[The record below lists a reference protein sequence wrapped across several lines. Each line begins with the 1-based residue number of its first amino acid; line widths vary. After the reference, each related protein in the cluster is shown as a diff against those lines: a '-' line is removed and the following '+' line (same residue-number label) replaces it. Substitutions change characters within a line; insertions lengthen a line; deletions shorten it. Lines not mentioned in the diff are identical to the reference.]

1 MVVSIQ
7 YFACLLLMTDRSGAD
22 VVLWELFFPDHWAHW
37 FIAQQYGTKNLM
49 PNVLYYY
56 YNYTNFSIINTIF
69 WNYFLTQGAKKCLP
83 KHNVTVLTPNHTQS
97 DCHNIFFSILSFI
110 ALKLLEFV
118 RVIFFNYQCGVTRSC
133 WVYDGLSLTLE
144 KVISRQTLLTT
155 HCSSCIESLH
165 FCPRLTPM

>member
-22 VVLWELFFPDHWAHW
+22 VVLWELFFSDHWAHW

-118 RVIFFNYQCGVTRSC
+118 RVVFFKLPLWSYPLM
-133 WVYDGLSLTLE
+133 LSIRWPITN
-144 KVISRQTLLTT
+144 IG
-155 HCSSCIESLH
+155 ESD
-165 FCPRLTPM
+165 LTPNFAYYTL